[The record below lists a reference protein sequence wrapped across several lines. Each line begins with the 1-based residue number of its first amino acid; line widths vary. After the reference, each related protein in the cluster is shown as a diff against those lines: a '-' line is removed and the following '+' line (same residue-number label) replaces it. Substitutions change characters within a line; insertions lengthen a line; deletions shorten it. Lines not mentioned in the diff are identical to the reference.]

1 MKLSSSQC
9 ILRFFIQ
16 FLAGALASL
25 VCTYSAAGPF
35 EIAASPSRFELAT
48 KSGARVGQSLDIY
61 NVGKLSSEVSLRTLD
76 WSYTEDGVV
85 SYFDELQPNSCR
97 TWVTLER
104 KTVVVTAGSKRTFR
118 FQIDVPADAPRGECR
133 FMLAVEGVEPAHKA
147 ILESGGGLNLSLPV
161 TGRIAIAVYVAING
175 AAPKL
180 SLTQLRVQDI
190 KGNPTAIAVVT
201 NQGDAH
207 GRLDGSLDA
216 TDAKG
221 QTYEL
226 NVEGTPVMPGQSR
239 ILPFTSKS
247 ISNKTTEALTFPLNA
262 KGILDWE
269 NGSFKVDTEFK

>member
-1 MKLSSSQC
+1 MKH
-9 ILRFFIQ
+9 RFIRFVV
-16 FLAGALASL
+16 GALASL
-25 VCTYSAAGPF
+25 IYTYSAAGPF

-48 KSGARVGQSLDIY
+48 KSGTRVGQSLDIY
-61 NVGKLSSEVSLRTLD
+61 NVGKLTSEVSLRTLD
-76 WSYTEDGVV
+76 WNYTEDGVV
-85 SYFDELQPNSCR
+85 SYFDELQANSCR

-104 KTVVVTAGSKRTFR
+104 KTVVVEAGSKRTFR
-118 FQIDVPADAPRGECR
+118 FQIDVPTDAPKGECR

-147 ILESGGGLNLSLPV
+147 LLDSGGGLNLSLPV
-161 TGRIAIAVYVAING
+161 TGRIAIAVYIAING
-175 AAPKL
+175 AMPKL

-190 KGNPTAIAVVT
+190 KGNPTAVAIVT

-221 QTYEL
+221 KAYEL
-226 NVEGTPVMPGQSR
+226 NIEGTPIMPGQSR
-239 ILPFTSKS
+239 VLPFAAKS
-247 ISNKTTEALTFPLNA
+247 IGNKSTEAPALPMKA